1 MENLMA
7 APASDVRHRA
17 QRALVEGSDT
27 SFDRIAEACGR
38 SADGLRAQAERE
50 GWTLRAVSE
59 ADVAVR
65 VRQVAG
71 QLLGR
76 LEALG
81 RSAGEGDGG
90 LSKAEIDG
98 ITAMVRG
105 LDKIGEIMRPDEAVK
120 ENQIGSDEDV
130 AAVLQAINDR
140 IIALARELAACLV
153 RGECGRSEGLADPQ
167 GMAP

>member
-1 MENLMA
+1 MA
-7 APASDVRHRA
+7 VPACDVRHRA
-17 QRALVEGSDT
+17 QRALVEGTDT
-27 SFDRIAEACGR
+27 SLERIAEACGR
-38 SADGLRAQAERE
+38 TADGLRAQVERE
-50 GWTLRAVSE
+50 GWALRAVSE
-59 ADVAVR
+59 ADVAAR

-105 LDKIGEIMRPDEAVK
+105 LDKIGEIMRPDEAAK

-153 RGECGRSEGLADPQ
+153 AGDDWGTKGLAGPQRMDP
-167 GMAP
+167 